1 MYRRSLFRRRPRYTY
16 TTGTVGGSASAPTR
30 RARYGARYIMLIAA
44 AVFVLAAVS
53 SSIYLKKIS
62 TEIAIADAKDVI
74 TAKVNDAV
82 IQTLAEGDYDGEQF
96 VTFQKSESGEV
107 TAISSNM
114 ARINELSSKILDK
127 VVGSTQD
134 NTITIEIPS
143 GNLTGVSLLMGR
155 GPRIPVRIVVLSSSR
170 VEFSNGIVTAG
181 INQTK
186 HQISLRVTVDMEILV
201 PWGTENT
208 QVSTDVLIADTVIV
222 GKVPDT
228 YLNMQQNER

>member
-16 TTGTVGGSASAPTR
+16 TTGTVGGSASAQPR
-30 RARYGARYIMLIAA
+30 RARYGARHILLIAA

-82 IQTLAEGDYDGEQF
+82 IQTLAEGDYDGDYF
-96 VTFQKSESGEV
+96 VTFQKSDTGEV
-107 TAISSNM
+107 SAISSNM
-114 ARINELSSKILDK
+114 ARINELSSRVLEK
-127 VVGSTQD
+127 VVGSTKE
-134 NTITIEIPS
+134 NTVTIGIPT
-143 GNLTGVSLLMGR
+143 GNLTGASLLMGR
-155 GPRIPVRIVVLSSSR
+155 GPKIPVKIVVLSSSR
-170 VEFSNGIVTAG
+170 VEFDNSIITAG

-186 HQISLRVTVDMEILV
+186 HQINLRVTVDMEILV
-201 PWGTENT
+201 PWGTQSTE
-208 QVSTDVLIADTVIV
+208 VGTDVLIADTVIV

-228 YLNMQQNER
+228 YLNMQ

>member
-16 TTGTVGGSASAPTR
+16 TTGTVGGFAPAPPR
-30 RARYGARYIMLIAA
+30 RARYGARYILLIAA

-82 IQTLAEGDYDGEQF
+82 IQTLAEGDYDGDQF

-143 GNLTGVSLLMGR
+143 GNLTGASLLMGR

>member
-16 TTGTVGGSASAPTR
+16 TTGTAGGSASAPPR
-30 RARYGARYIMLIAA
+30 RARYGARYILLIAA

-82 IQTLAEGDYDGEQF
+82 IQTLAEGDYDGDYF
-96 VTFQKSESGEV
+96 VTFQKSDTGEV
-107 TAISSNM
+107 SAISSNM
-114 ARINELSSKILDK
+114 ARINDLSSKVLEK
-127 VVGSTQD
+127 VVGSTKE
-134 NTITIEIPS
+134 NTVTIGIPT
-143 GNLTGVSLLMGR
+143 GNLTGASLLMGR
-155 GPRIPVRIVVLSSSR
+155 GPKIPVKIVVLSSSR
-170 VEFSNGIVTAG
+170 VEFDNSIITAG

-186 HQISLRVTVDMEILV
+186 HQINLRVTVDMEILV
-201 PWGTENT
+201 PWGTQSTE
-208 QVSTDVLIADTVIV
+208 VGTDVLIADTVVV

-228 YLNMQQNER
+228 YLNMQ

>member
-16 TTGTVGGSASAPTR
+16 TTGTAGGSASAPSR
-30 RARYGARYIMLIAA
+30 RARYGARYILLIAA

-82 IQTLAEGDYDGEQF
+82 IQTLAEGDYDGDYF
-96 VTFQKSESGEV
+96 VTFQKSDTGEV
-107 TAISSNM
+107 SAISSNM
-114 ARINELSSKILDK
+114 ARINELSSRVLEK
-127 VVGSTQD
+127 VVGSTKE
-134 NTITIEIPS
+134 NTVTIGIPI
-143 GNLTGVSLLMGR
+143 GNLTGASLLMGR
-155 GPRIPVRIVVLSSSR
+155 GPKIPVKIVVLSSSR
-170 VEFSNGIVTAG
+170 VEFDNSIITAG

-186 HQISLRVTVDMEILV
+186 HQINLRVTVDMEILV
-201 PWGTENT
+201 PWGTQSTE
-208 QVSTDVLIADTVIV
+208 VGTDVLIADTVIV

-228 YLNMQQNER
+228 YLNMQ

>member
-1 MYRRSLFRRRPRYTY
+1 MHSRPIFRRRPRYTY
-16 TTGTVGGSASAPTR
+16 AESDGSGHTGGGGSLR
-30 RARYGARYIMLIAA
+30 FVLIAA
-44 AVFVLAAVS
+44 AAILVLAIAS
-53 SSIYLKKIS
+53 TSIYLKGMS
-62 TEIAIADAKDVI
+62 AQIASADARDVV
-74 TAKVNDAV
+74 TAKINDA
-82 IQTLAEGDYDGEQF
+82 IIETLGEGDYDGDQF

-143 GNLTGVSLLMGR
+143 GNLTGASLLMGR

-186 HQISLRVTVDMEILV
+186 HQVSLRVTVDMEILV

>member
-16 TTGTVGGSASAPTR
+16 TTGTAGSSASAPSR
-30 RARYGARYIMLIAA
+30 RARYGARYILLIAA

-82 IQTLAEGDYDGEQF
+82 IQTLAEGDYDGDYF
-96 VTFQKSESGEV
+96 VTFQKSDTGEV
-107 TAISSNM
+107 SAISSNM
-114 ARINELSSKILDK
+114 ARINELSSKVLEK
-127 VVGSTQD
+127 VVGSTKE
-134 NTITIEIPS
+134 NTVTIGIPI
-143 GNLTGVSLLMGR
+143 GNLTGASLLMGR
-155 GPRIPVRIVVLSSSR
+155 GPKIPVKIVVLSSSR
-170 VEFSNGIVTAG
+170 VEFDNSIITAG

-186 HQISLRVTVDMEILV
+186 HQINLRVTVDMEILV
-201 PWGTENT
+201 PWGTQSTE
-208 QVSTDVLIADTVIV
+208 VGTDVLIADTVIV

-228 YLNMQQNER
+228 YLNMQ